1 MRKFSL
7 SYDRPVQ
14 IYDTNLTSQKVPY
27 RKQMTVNTEGI
38 HRKKFIARVSP
49 HKKIKKCRI
58 ENAFLKV

>member
-1 MRKFSL
+1 
-7 SYDRPVQ
+7 
-14 IYDTNLTSQKVPY
+14 
-27 RKQMTVNTEGI
+27 MTVNTEGI